1 VKPVVLRRVMIGLA
15 AVGLVLA
22 AYLTYVHYAGI
33 KPVCTAGES
42 CIKVQTSQ
50 WALLD
55 GVPVALLGLIGY
67 AAILASLLAPDRE
80 ESRLA
85 TLALT
90 MIGFGFS
97 GYLTY
102 RELFSIHAVCEECAT
117 SAVILT
123 VLFVCAVFH
132 YLAGPAAAGPAAAGS
147 AAAGPAAAGSAAAGP
162 AAAGSAAA
170 GSAAAGDPAAA
181 SAAGARTPAEP
192 TAKAAASATLSADG
206 Q

>member
-147 AAAGPAAAGSAAAGP
+147 AAAGPAAAGSAAAG
-162 AAAGSAAA
+162 
-170 GSAAAGDPAAA
+170 SAAAGDPAAA